1 MTNINYH
8 GNLELLFLR
17 KNSSDPG
24 ISWTITEVTLIQQQ
38 PNNCLT
44 NLRNPSTKVLKTTSR
59 QKIHPG
65 STLGPHC
72 VRQNFMMDN
81 VITDR

>member
-1 MTNINYH
+1 M
-8 GNLELLFLR
+8 LKSLVLQ
-17 KNSSDPG
+17 KNSGDPG

-38 PNNCLT
+38 LNNFLT
-44 NLRNPSTKVLKTTSR
+44 DLCKPSTKVLKTTSR

-65 STLGPHC
+65 PTLGPHL
-72 VRQNFMMDN
+72 VRHKFTMDN

>member
-1 MTNINYH
+1 MSITTAI
-8 GNLELLFLR
+8 LKLLFLR
-17 KNSSDPG
+17 KESSDPG
-24 ISWTITEVTLIQQQ
+24 ISWTITEATLIRQSL
-38 PNNCLT
+38 NTFLT

-65 STLGPHC
+65 PTLGPHL
-72 VRQNFMMDN
+72 VRQNIMIDN